1 MDLRKTIKILLLVL
15 FMCYFNTLQTVYAD
29 EIAET
34 ESPKSPMKVE
44 VIEDSSEGVA
54 DTVEQTV
61 DTASSKIER
70 SIQEEESHWKPLGDC
85 RITYYCPVC
94 NDPGYSYASSSGT
107 TLYEGCVACSWL
119 PLGSK
124 IRINGDEYVVVD
136 RCGTDAIDI
145 FVDTDS
151 CYCSQY
157 GTYYAEVEVYQN
169 GR

>member
-1 MDLRKTIKILLLVL
+1 MDLRKTINILLVVL
-15 FMCYFNTLQTVYAD
+15 FLCYSFTLQGVYAD
-29 EIAET
+29 ET
-34 ESPKSPMKVE
+34 TTSPKSPMIVE
-44 VIEDSSEGVA
+44 VIDSAG
-54 DTVEQTV
+54 
-61 DTASSKIER
+61 TASDIAKTTDDVSSKIET
-70 SIQEEESHWKPLGDC
+70 EAKKEESKWKSIGDC

-94 NDPGYSYASSSGT
+94 NDPGYSYNSSSGV

-124 IRINGDEYVVVD
+124 IRINGDEYTVVD

-157 GTYYAEVEVYQN
+157 GTYYAEVEVM
-169 GR
+169 R